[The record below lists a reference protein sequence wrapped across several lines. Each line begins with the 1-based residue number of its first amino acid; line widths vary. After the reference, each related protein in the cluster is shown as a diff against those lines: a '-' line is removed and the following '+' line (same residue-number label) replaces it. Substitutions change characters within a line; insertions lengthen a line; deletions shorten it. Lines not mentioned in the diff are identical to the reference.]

1 MKNKKILKIVLIT
14 VLLMLITFAIW
25 FIRKF
30 IIMNKIAKASEK
42 WNNATN
48 YSLEFNQ
55 REAFGEYYTK
65 DGKYLFIMNTE
76 DEKGAIKEGVVCW
89 YDDETK
95 EYITIDKVSNNT
107 TVSISTSEEAM
118 RGFGW
123 IAKPNVIVE
132 NNFMAKIKA
141 IFEYKLKIE
150 DIDGKECYTVM
161 SKYTDTKQCH
171 DKESGLPIKI
181 ICNANSED
189 EANKSYIIYKD
200 WKFNEVDDKEVIRPD
215 TTKYNVD

>member
-55 REAFGEYYTK
+55 REEESDLMNLLNNGVYYS
-65 DGKYLFIMNTE
+65 DLLVENLYANTNYQTQ
-76 DEKGAIKEGVVCW
+76 I
-89 YDDETK
+89 DETTGN
-95 EYITIDKVSNNT
+95 E
-107 TVSISTSEEAM
+107 
-118 RGFGW
+118 
-123 IAKPNVIVE
+123 
-132 NNFMAKIKA
+132 IKLTA
-141 IFEYKLKIE
+141 RALKIE